1 MTSISKK
8 VYTYKLDD
16 IVNIKF
22 MYNIVN
28 IMYNIVNIYNN

>member
-8 VYTYKLDD
+8 VYTHKLDD
-16 IVNIKF
+16 VVNIKL